1 MRLTNIK
8 CKTLNLHDKHFTLG
22 LQMAICETKS
32 VPTPRVQCST
42 RKDAEKLEQIL
53 QKIKQ
58 GDAIT
63 GITRMG
69 TVVYVHLVDEKI
81 E

>member
-1 MRLTNIK
+1 
-8 CKTLNLHDKHFTLG
+8 
-22 LQMAICETKS
+22 MATCES

-42 RKDAEKLEQIL
+42 RKEAERLERIL

-63 GITRMG
+63 EIIRMG
-69 TVVYVHLVDEKI
+69 TTIYIHMVDDKI
-81 E
+81 D

>member
-1 MRLTNIK
+1 MVL
-8 CKTLNLHDKHFTLG
+8 
-22 LQMAICETKS
+22 CEKEYP
-32 VPTPRVQCST
+32 PTPRVQCST

-63 GITRMG
+63 EIIKSG
-69 TVVYVHLVDEKI
+69 TVVYIHMVEEKI
-81 E
+81 D

>member
-1 MRLTNIK
+1 MAK
-8 CKTLNLHDKHFTLG
+8 CEK
-22 LQMAICETKS
+22 EYP
-32 VPTPRVQCST
+32 PTPRVQCGT
-42 RKDAEKLEQIL
+42 IKDSEKLEQIL

-63 GITRMG
+63 EIIRMG

-81 E
+81 D